1 MMLFVG
7 REKVSE
13 STSWFKPQLRAYV
26 TFLNKKRKKCKLM
39 KEEEETR
46 GIDSGLGNLST
57 NTHPIEFASS
67 KFFLL
72 SHVRLYYGDRLKI
85 A

>member
-1 MMLFVG
+1 
-7 REKVSE
+7 
-13 STSWFKPQLRAYV
+13 
-26 TFLNKKRKKCKLM
+26 M

-57 NTHPIEFASS
+57 DTHLTEFASS

-85 A
+85 